1 MAEQVLRETI
11 HLNTVDNTIPTYPG
25 SRANHL
31 THTFNTDTRTKVR
44 DSTRTRIQDSLTTH
58 AESLQLQGNLLA
70 LAAKEKVD
78 LIWKSSMFQL
88 KSGTLK
94 FMLNTSIDTLPTPAN
109 LKRWKY
115 GASDMCKLCGNKGTT
130 NHIMNCCSVMLIKD
144 RYTWQHNN
152 LINFIVN
159 NLNNSRFK
167 VYSDLPGWKA
177 PGGGTIPSQLCA
189 TRLKPVIVIVDE
201 SNKNST
207 FMNSLSL

>member
-1 MAEQVLRETI
+1 MAEQVFRETI
-11 HLNTVDNTIPTYPG
+11 HLNTVDNTIPTYTG
-25 SRANHL
+25 SRAKHL
-31 THTFNTDTRTKVR
+31 THTFNTDIRTKVR

-115 GASDMCKLCGNKGTT
+115 GASDKCKLYSTPYSSQ
-130 NHIMNCCSVMLIKD
+130 SVTHLPCDAM
-144 RYTWQHNN
+144 
-152 LINFIVN
+152 
-159 NLNNSRFK
+159 
-167 VYSDLPGWKA
+167 VYREG
-177 PGGGTIPSQLCA
+177 
-189 TRLKPVIVIVDE
+189 VE
-201 SNKNST
+201 
-207 FMNSLSL
+207 